1 MENGARLAALE
12 ALQRCRRDGA
22 WSAQAMDAAIR
33 KHGLDRRDA
42 ALATRLCL
50 AVLQNEDYLDWHID
64 RLCSSA
70 PEKGLRDLLRL
81 GACQLL
87 LTDRIPQHAAVGETV
102 ALCRASGY
110 ARAAGFCN
118 AVLRRL
124 AESRDALPEIPG
136 EGTAEYLHT
145 RYSHPLWLAER
156 LIAQEG
162 YGRAEAFF
170 RANNVAPPL
179 CLQVNTRKVG
189 VSDYCLALVRAEI
202 PFEKEETLPGCLT
215 LPGGS
220 VTALPGYEEGLFYV
234 QDRAARAAV
243 EIAAP
248 EKGMRVLDAC
258 AAPGGKSFAASIRM
272 EDEGS
277 ILACDLQEK
286 KLRRVREGADRLG
299 LRCIETR
306 AADGRV
312 YDPTLESAFDIVL
325 CDAPCSGL
333 GVIRKRP
340 EIRKKSDAEI
350 AALPAIQAAILDNV
364 SRYVKPGGMLLYSTC
379 TVLDAENTAQAR
391 AFLSRHADFAA
402 EDFALGSIRSKE
414 GCYTFWPQIDATDGF
429 FVCKMRKI

>member
-179 CLQVNTRKVG
+179 CLQVNTRKVS

-202 PFEKEETLPGCLT
+202 PYEKEETLPGCLT
-215 LPGGS
+215 LSGGS
-220 VTALPGYEEGLFYV
+220 VAALPGYEEGLFYV

-286 KLRRVREGADRLG
+286 KLRRVRSASGRRSAKRAM
-299 LRCIETR
+299 RKSPRSRPFRRRSSTTSAAMSNR
-306 AADGRV
+306 AACCSTPPARCL
-312 YDPTLESAFDIVL
+312 TLKTPRRRAPSSHGMRILPPRTLRSA
-325 CDAPCSGL
+325 AYTA
-333 GVIRKRP
+333 KR
-340 EIRKKSDAEI
+340 
-350 AALPAIQAAILDNV
+350 AAIP
-364 SRYVKPGGMLLYSTC
+364 SGRRSTLQ
-379 TVLDAENTAQAR
+379 TDS
-391 AFLSRHADFAA
+391 LSA
-402 EDFALGSIRSKE
+402 K
-414 GCYTFWPQIDATDGF
+414 
-429 FVCKMRKI
+429 